1 LPALLRIA
9 PRTVVHALKPQGAA
23 PQQKGQNIMMMLA
36 AAIMSRRIAMLPDT
50 VSQDPVKRSQARAEW
65 AEAAREKTVLA
76 GMMMNPFMWN
86 PFGMAAIGG
95 YAAGKMASNY
105 ARLYHHR

>member
-1 LPALLRIA
+1 
-9 PRTVVHALKPQGAA
+9 
-23 PQQKGQNIMMMLA
+23 MMTLA
-36 AAIMSRRIAMLPDT
+36 AVIMSRRMAMLPDT
-50 VSQDPVKRSQARAEW
+50 VNNADPVKRDAARAEW
-65 AEAAREKTVLA
+65 AEAVREKTVLA